1 MIRVLESLN
10 FTPRRH
16 VDDLLELAR
25 TRGIPVQVGMTSGA
39 TDGQPFLA
47 YGIPSLPISWPGRY
61 SHSPIEVLDLRDLEA
76 LVDLIA
82 AIVTR

>member
-1 MIRVLESLN
+1 M
-10 FTPRRH
+10 
-16 VDDLLELAR
+16 LELAR
-25 TRGIPVQVGMTSGA
+25 TRGIPVRIGMTSGA

-47 YGIPSLPISWPGRY
+47 HGIPSLPISWPGRY

-82 AIVTR
+82 VLTTVSPLWPS